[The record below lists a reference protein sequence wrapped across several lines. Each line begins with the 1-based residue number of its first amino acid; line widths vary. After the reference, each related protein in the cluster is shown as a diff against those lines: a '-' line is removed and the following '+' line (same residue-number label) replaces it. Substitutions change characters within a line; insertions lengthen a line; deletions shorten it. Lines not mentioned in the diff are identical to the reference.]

1 MAARLFVGVACTTQ
15 PLPMAWSDFVPSG
28 KGKHPLDD
36 EPSPAFSRK
45 TWRDGKIQAPKPPSP
60 LVVSRKRRVYQTMLP
75 IPRPASMLLGEFVKK
90 YDDRPAST
98 LLRIWRAGE
107 ARQVSIQLE
116 RRTGAA
122 GLGSTSGRSS
132 CFLPWTCAVRGEK
145 AWPLARQV
153 AGQSQEETKQFD
165 FSPWIRASFR
175 AAPRLLTATG
185 TGRLHYNNADPYSD
199 RR

>member
-1 MAARLFVGVACTTQ
+1 MMIG
-15 PLPMAWSDFVPSG
+15 
-28 KGKHPLDD
+28 
-36 EPSPAFSRK
+36 
-45 TWRDGKIQAPKPPSP
+45 
-60 LVVSRKRRVYQTMLP
+60 RRVRYYAFGVQA
-75 IPRPASMLLGEFVKK
+75 RHGK
-90 YDDRPAST
+90 YPSSWKD
-98 LLRIWRAGE
+98 
-107 ARQVSIQLE
+107 E
-116 RRTGAA
+116 RER
-122 GLGSTSGRSS
+122 LGSDPPAADHH